1 MNKVTSVSLWFLAA
15 GLLTSVSILSGY
27 QVLFT
32 VALAFYCFQAFK
44 DKELKLPKSAYW
56 LLAFLAIATLTTI
69 LNYDIIPKP
78 SKNFGRLKY
87 FLYGIGG
94 IYVCRYWLK
103 ETSDKTK
110 RLIVQTFLVSVV
122 VAGLYVMFR
131 YVNDVMIQGI
141 DKRGRPLTETMRYGY
156 GSAMILLSL
165 ISSYLHR
172 DKLKEYF
179 NPKLMLTAI
188 IIGFLGMFLT
198 YTRGALL
205 GFLAGLPFVL
215 FFYKPKLAKWGIL
228 GSGLVLGTLAGFY
241 FFGTS
246 TNQDFRLLS
255 TKSIGSDQIRS
266 SQWQAATIAI
276 KERPVLGWGLSNFH
290 SQLKRIKND
299 YDLPAKD
306 YNDAHAHNL
315 FLEVGAGTGLVGLFL
330 FLAWLV
336 SWAWECFKAGGMVR
350 ATVIPFGVALVLAS
364 QFEVTLDANNASM
377 IFFIYALSAAASN
390 MKKA

>member
-1 MNKVTSVSLWFLAA
+1 MNKVTSLSLWFLAA

-32 VALAFYCFQAFK
+32 VALAYYSFQAFK
-44 DKELKLPKSAYW
+44 NKEINLPKSSYW
-56 LLAFLAIATLTTI
+56 LLAFLAVALITTA
-69 LNYDIIPKP
+69 LNVDIIPKP

-87 FLYGIGG
+87 FLYGVGG
-94 IYVCRYWLK
+94 IFVCRYWLK
-103 ETSDKTK
+103 ETTDKTK
-110 RLIVQTFLVSVV
+110 RIIVQTFLVSVI
-122 VAGLYVMFR
+122 VAGLFVMGR
-131 YVNDVMIQGI
+131 YVYDVLIQGT

-156 GSAMILLSL
+156 GSAMFLLSL
-165 ISSYLHR
+165 ISAYLHK
-172 DKLKEYF
+172 DKLKQYF
-179 NPKLMLTAI
+179 DPRLMLTAI

-215 FFYKPKLAKWGIL
+215 YFYRPQLAKWGIL
-228 GSGLVLGTLAGFY
+228 ASALILGTLAGFY

-246 TNQDFRLLS
+246 TNHNFRLLS

-276 KERPVLGWGLSNFH
+276 KERPALGWGLSNFH
-290 SQLKRIKND
+290 TQLKRIKND

-306 YNDAHAHNL
+306 YDDAHAHNL
-315 FLEVGAGTGLVGLFL
+315 FLEVGAGTGLIGLFL
-330 FLAWLV
+330 FVGWLV
-336 SWAWECFKAGGMVR
+336 AWALECFKVGGMVR
-350 ATVIPFGVALVLAS
+350 AMIIPFGVALVAAS

-377 IFFIYALSAAASN
+377 IFFVYAMSAAAYP
-390 MKKA
+390 KKN